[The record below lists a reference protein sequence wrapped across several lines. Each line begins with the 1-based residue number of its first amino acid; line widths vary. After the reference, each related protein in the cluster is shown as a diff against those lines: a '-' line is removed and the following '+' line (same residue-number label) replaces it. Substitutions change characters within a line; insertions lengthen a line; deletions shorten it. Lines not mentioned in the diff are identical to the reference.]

1 MCFYNSKPLDM
12 TNQEIFYKGV
22 DALEITDLQ
31 KLEIKILGGVYS
43 HEEYKTASKLGQER
57 LEKFVKNL

>member
-1 MCFYNSKPLDM
+1 VCFYNSKPLDM

-31 KLEIKILGGVYS
+31 KLEIKILGDVYA